1 MLNEDR
7 KLLYIFQFVTT
18 SLGILDLTTNV
29 GIAIAVK
36 DLTTRL
42 LLAKYFDVSL
52 RKSKSSH

>member
-1 MLNEDR
+1 MLYEDR
-7 KLLYIFQFVTT
+7 KLLYVFQFVTT

>member
-1 MLNEDR
+1 MLYEDR
-7 KLLYIFQFVTT
+7 ELLYVFQFVTT

-52 RKSKSSH
+52 RKSKASY

>member
-7 KLLYIFQFVTT
+7 ELLYIFQFVTT

-52 RKSKSSH
+52 RKSKSSY

>member
-1 MLNEDR
+1 MLYEDR

-29 GIAIAVK
+29 GIAISVE

-42 LLAKYFDVSL
+42 LLAEYFYVSL

>member
-52 RKSKSSH
+52 RKSKASY

>member
-7 KLLYIFQFVTT
+7 KLLDIFQFVTT
-18 SLGILDLTTNV
+18 SLGILDLTPNV

-42 LLAKYFDVSL
+42 FLAKYFYVSL
-52 RKSKSSH
+52 RKSKSSY

>member
-42 LLAKYFDVSL
+42 LLAEYFYVSL
-52 RKSKSSH
+52 RKSKPSY